1 MATVGNIQATT
12 VATEEV
18 NLSMVFSE
26 YCPNPAL
33 SKLSVSLGR
42 YNFYLEPYQGFVT

>member
-18 NLSMVFSE
+18 NRSMVFSE
-26 YCPNPAL
+26 YCSN
-33 SKLSVSLGR
+33 VS
-42 YNFYLEPYQGFVT
+42 